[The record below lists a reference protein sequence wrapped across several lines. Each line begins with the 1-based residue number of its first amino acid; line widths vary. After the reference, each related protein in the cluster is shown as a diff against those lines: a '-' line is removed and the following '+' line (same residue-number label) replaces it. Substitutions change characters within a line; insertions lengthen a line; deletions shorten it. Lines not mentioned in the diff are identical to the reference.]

1 MILTCLEPKE
11 NHVYDMFKDM
21 QHVEISDA
29 LMDFLE
35 AIYLKYGKTKIAL
48 GASLMLNRTWN
59 MSRDSLTQNYFKW
72 DQLLSMK

>member
-1 MILTCLEPKE
+1 
-11 NHVYDMFKDM
+11 
-21 QHVEISDA
+21 

-72 DQLLSMK
+72 DQLLSVK

>member
-48 GASLMLNRTWN
+48 GTSLMLNRT
-59 MSRDSLTQNYFKW
+59 
-72 DQLLSMK
+72 

>member
-1 MILTCLEPKE
+1 MYWFYNDLTIYVVAGIAFKKCGMILTCLEPKE

-48 GASLMLNRTWN
+48 GASLMLNRT
-59 MSRDSLTQNYFKW
+59 
-72 DQLLSMK
+72 

>member
-1 MILTCLEPKE
+1 MILTCLEPKK

-48 GASLMLNRTWN
+48 GASLMLNRT
-59 MSRDSLTQNYFKW
+59 
-72 DQLLSMK
+72 